1 MNKQGIKEMQQ
12 GKTAVIADDD
22 KETVR
27 DLVKILESENF
38 NVALALDTQ
47 HAIQLINRHQPLLII
62 SEIGN
67 QNYDGIS
74 LFNYLRSEFCSK
86 EIEPKIIALTSDKD
100 EKNEILSYESGID
113 FFLHKPL
120 RKNPFKKRLSKLFGD
135 QESILYLKPLDE
147 YQIRDLYFDIKK
159 HLLFKLPAK
168 KLLQIQSKSFEIL
181 LFLARFPNQV
191 FSREQIMQAIWGES
205 SKVTL
210 RSVDIH
216 ILKIR
221 QLLGEN
227 YIKTIKGVGYL
238 FKDKK

>member
-1 MNKQGIKEMQQ
+1 MQQ
-12 GKTAVIADDD
+12 SRTAVIADDD
-22 KETVR
+22 KETLR

-62 SEIGN
+62 SEIAN
-67 QNYDGIS
+67 HNYDGIS
-74 LFNYLRSEFCSK
+74 LFNYLKNEATKK
-86 EIEPKIIALTSDKD
+86 ELDPKIIALTSNK
-100 EKNEILSYESGID
+100 EERYEIMSYESGID
-113 FFLHKPL
+113 YFLRKPL
-120 RKNPFKKRLSKLFGD
+120 RKNAFKQRLSKFFGEE
-135 QESILYLKPLDE
+135 ESVFYLKPLGE
-147 YQIRDLYFDIKK
+147 YEIRDLHFDIKK
-159 HLLFKLPAK
+159 HLLFKIPSNELME
-168 KLLQIQSKSFEIL
+168 IQAKSFEIF

-191 FSREQIMQAIWGES
+191 FSREQIMQAIWGNS

-221 QLLGEN
+221 QLLGED

>member
-1 MNKQGIKEMQQ
+1 MQQ
-12 GKTAVIADDD
+12 SRTAVIADDD
-22 KETVR
+22 KETLR

-47 HAIQLINRHQPLLII
+47 HAIQLIDRHQPLLII
-62 SEIGN
+62 SEVAN

-74 LFNYLRSEFCSK
+74 LFNYLKNEASK
-86 EIEPKIIALTSDKD
+86 KEVDPKIIALTSNK
-100 EKNEILSYESGID
+100 EERFEILSYESGID
-113 FFLHKPL
+113 FFLRKPL
-120 RKNPFKKRLSKLFGD
+120 RKNAFKKRLSKFFGED
-135 QESILYLKPLDE
+135 ENIFHLKPLDE

-159 HLLFKLPAK
+159 HLLFKSHTNEMM
-168 KLLQIQSKSFEIL
+168 QIQAKSFEIL

-191 FSREQIMQAIWGES
+191 FSREQIMQAIWGNS

-221 QLLGEN
+221 QLLGED

>member
-1 MNKQGIKEMQQ
+1 MQQ
-12 GKTAVIADDD
+12 SRTAVIADDD
-22 KETVR
+22 KETLR

-47 HAIQLINRHQPLLII
+47 HAIQLIDRHQPLLII
-62 SEIGN
+62 SEVAN

-74 LFNYLRSEFCSK
+74 LFSYLKNEASKK
-86 EIEPKIIALTSDKD
+86 EIDPKIIALTSNK
-100 EKNEILSYESGID
+100 EERYEILSYESGID
-113 FFLHKPL
+113 YFLRKPL
-120 RKNPFKKRLSKLFGD
+120 RKNAFKKRLSKFFGEE
-135 QESILYLKPLDE
+135 ESIFHLKPLDE
-147 YQIRDLYFDIKK
+147 YEIRDLYFDIKK
-159 HLLFKLPAK
+159 HLLFKSHTNEMM
-168 KLLQIQSKSFEIL
+168 QIQAKSFEIL

-191 FSREQIMQAIWGES
+191 FSREQIMQAIWGNS

-221 QLLGEN
+221 QLLGED